1 MARTIDEIIA
11 TLPKAERDAIA
22 ARAHELVGEE
32 MSLQAIRKAMG
43 KTQVAVAKG
52 LKLRQDAVSKIETRA
67 HMLIST
73 LRGCLKAVGGKLELV
88 ATFPDR
94 PPVHLGEL
102 GRLAPERKREKRAAH
117 RSMTPARKEGPAT
130 HFQSWPLT
138 AHFAETAKRREA
150 IKLSQRYCHSCKK
163 VFARFFAPIFRPR
176 AA

>member
-22 ARAHELVGEE
+22 ARAHELIAEE

-43 KTQVAVAKG
+43 KTQVAVAKR

-67 HMLIST
+67 DMLIST
-73 LRGCLKAVGGKLELV
+73 LRGYLKAVGGKLELV

-117 RSMTPARKEGPAT
+117 GVDHSQA
-130 HFQSWPLT
+130 
-138 AHFAETAKRREA
+138 
-150 IKLSQRYCHSCKK
+150 KLSR
-163 VFARFFAPIFRPR
+163 
-176 AA
+176 